1 VTIDPVE
8 IAAELIRVPCL
19 SGREEPMAQAVAS
32 WMGKLGYRDVRRDHL
47 GSVVGLV
54 GPEGK
59 NVALLFD
66 GHMDVVPPVGAWTI
80 DPFDPVVRDGRLC
93 GRGATD
99 MKGGLAAAL
108 VGVATAAP
116 DLKRPV
122 AVSATVLEETVEGV
136 ALSAVLDAVRPG
148 AVVIC
153 EPTGLG
159 IRIGQ
164 RGRAELLLT
173 AHGIPAH
180 AASPERGRNPITL
193 MAGALERI
201 GSMALPTDA
210 VLGPAIIVATD
221 VVSDPYPSIS
231 LIPSSVT
238 ARFDRRT
245 LLDEGPEDVVAGL
258 LQAVSSEDPELFS
271 ARITIDA
278 VHAYTGERL
287 EARRFLPAWRLDD
300 EHPLAA
306 ALIAAVTDANM
317 PVEIGIWGF
326 CTNGSESMGVRRIP
340 TIGFGP
346 GWPEDAHV
354 IDESVS
360 VDEVRKATEV
370 YRRLAAI
377 YAGEASA

>member
-1 VTIDPVE
+1 MTIDPVE
-8 IAAELIRVPCL
+8 VATELIRLPCL
-19 SGREEPMAQAVAS
+19 SGREEPMAEAVAS
-32 WMGKLGYRDVRRDHL
+32 LMAELGYRDVRRDHL

-54 GPEGK
+54 GPEHSE
-59 NVALLFD
+59 VPLLLD
-66 GHMDVVPPVGAWTI
+66 GHMDVVPPAGEWTT
-80 DPFDPVVRDGRLC
+80 DPFDPVVRDGRLY

-108 VGVATAAP
+108 VGVAAAAP

-122 AVSATVLEETVEGV
+122 AVSATVLEETVEGI
-136 ALSAVLDAVRPG
+136 ALAAALDAVRPG

-180 AASPERGRNPITL
+180 AASPERGRNPIML
-193 MAGALERI
+193 MAGALKRI

-221 VVSDPYPSIS
+221 VLSDPYPSIS

-245 LLDEGPEDVVAGL
+245 LLDEGPDDVVAGL
-258 LQAVSSEDPELFS
+258 LEAVSSEGPELFS
-271 ARITIDA
+271 ARITENA
-278 VHAYTGERL
+278 VQTYTGERI
-287 EARRFLPAWRLDD
+287 EARRFLPAWRLDEED
-300 EHPLAA
+300 PLAA
-306 ALIAAVTDANM
+306 ALIAAVTGAGM
-317 PVEIGIWGF
+317 PVEIGCWGF
-326 CTNGSESMGVRRIP
+326 CTNGSESMGVRKIP

-346 GWPEDAHV
+346 GWPEDAHM

-370 YRRLAAI
+370 FRRLAAI
-377 YAGEASA
+377 YAGEETE

>member
-1 VTIDPVE
+1 VNVDPVE
-8 IAAELIRVPCL
+8 LAAALIRVPCL
-19 SGREEPMAQAVAS
+19 SGQEGPMADAVAW
-32 WMGKLGYRDVRRDHL
+32 WMGELGYRDIRRDVL
-47 GSVVGLV
+47 GSVVGIV
-54 GPEGK
+54 GPAGDA
-59 NVALLFD
+59 VPLLFD
-66 GHMDVVPPVGAWTI
+66 GHMDVVPPVGEWTV
-80 DPFDPVVRDGRLC
+80 DPFDPVVRDGRLY

-108 VGVATAAP
+108 VGVAAASP
-116 DLKRPV
+116 DLAKPV
-122 AVSATVLEETVEGV
+122 AVSATVLEETVEGL
-136 ALSAVLDAVRPG
+136 ALGAVLDDVGPE

-193 MAGALERI
+193 MARALERV
-201 GSMALPTDA
+201 GSMALPTDD
-210 VLGPAIIVATD
+210 VLGRAIVVSTD
-221 VVSDPYPSIS
+221 VISDPYPSIS

-238 ARFDRRT
+238 VRFDRRT
-245 LLDEGPEDVVAGL
+245 LLDEGLDEVIAGL
-258 LQAVSSEDPELFS
+258 LEAASGGDTDAFS
-271 ARITIDA
+271 VQVTTDA
-278 VHAYTGERL
+278 VETYTGQRL
-287 EARRFLPAWRLDD
+287 DARRFLPAWRLDE

-306 ALIAAVTDANM
+306 ALVAAVEGAGV
-317 PVEIGIWGF
+317 PVEIGVWGF
-326 CTNGSESMGVRRIP
+326 CTNGSESMGVRGIP

-346 GWPEDAHV
+346 GWPEDAHI

-370 YRRLAAI
+370 YRRLAAVHS
-377 YAGEASA
+377 GEESA